1 MKATYTIRD
10 PQTSPAIKFHMLVTL
25 TAETAE
31 EGFQLGLTAMSL
43 RQRDIWTLF
52 DAEKASLTLQVVE

>member
-1 MKATYTIRD
+1 
-10 PQTSPAIKFHMLVTL
+10 MLVTL